1 MKSTRRIGAVVAA
14 LALASSLAACSGG
27 QSVADACKIAD
38 STVSEANSEM
48 QSLMSDAMAGDGDL
62 ATMFEP
68 VNKAL
73 EEAQAKVT
81 NPDVSKALT
90 SVADEFKGMST
101 ELGDYKIPDM
111 SSIDPSD
118 PDAMAELEALQAES
132 EELSASLEKRS
143 QALMEAGTNLQEVC
157 AAG

>member
-14 LALASSLAACSGG
+14 LALASTLAACSGG

-38 STVSEANSEM
+38 TTVSEANSEM
-48 QSLMSDAMAGDGDL
+48 QSLMSDAMSGNGDL

-73 EEAQAKVT
+73 DDAQAKVT
-81 NPDVSKALT
+81 NPEVSEALA
-90 SVADEFKGMST
+90 SVADEFAGMSE
-101 ELGDYKIPDM
+101 ELAGYKLPDM
-111 SSIDPSD
+111 SSIDATD

-132 EELSASLEKRS
+132 EELAASLETRAS
-143 QALMEAGTNLQEVC
+143 ALMEAGTTGQ
-157 AAG
+157 

>member
-38 STVSEANSEM
+38 TTVSEANTEM
-48 QSLMSDAMAGDGDL
+48 QTLMSDAMSGEGDL

-68 VNKAL
+68 INKAL
-73 EEAQAKVT
+73 DEAQSKVT
-81 NPDVSKALT
+81 NPDVSKALS
-90 SVADEFKGMST
+90 SVADEFKGMSD
-101 ELGDYKIPDM
+101 ELGDYKLPDM
-111 SSIDPSD
+111 SSIDATD
-118 PDAMAELEALQAES
+118 PDAMAELEALQADS
-132 EELSASLEKRS
+132 EELAASLEKRAA
-143 QALMEAGTNLQEVC
+143 ALTEAGTNLQEVC